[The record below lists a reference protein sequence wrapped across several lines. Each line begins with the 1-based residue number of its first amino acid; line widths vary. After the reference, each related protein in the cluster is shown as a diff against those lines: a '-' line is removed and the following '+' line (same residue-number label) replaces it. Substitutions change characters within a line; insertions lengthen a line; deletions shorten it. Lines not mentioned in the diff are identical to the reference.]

1 MKDEKFEQL
10 YREELDQFTPKLKE
24 RVESAIASIEFE
36 TDDFTFQEKYEILKE
51 VREEES
57 ELNIK
62 NALSGVI
69 STSEL
74 SAEEQEVFFE
84 KLFILM
90 QKKTTPEQETAF
102 QAYIKNN

>member
-1 MKDEKFEQL
+1 MTDYEHL
-10 YREELDQFTPKLKE
+10 YREELALLGSVELKE
-24 RVESAIASIEFE
+24 RVESSIASIEFE
-36 TDDFTFQEKYEILKE
+36 TDDFSYQEKYEILKE

-74 SAEEQEVFFE
+74 SAEEQEIFFE
-84 KLFILM
+84 KFFILM
-90 QKKTTPEQETAF
+90 QKKTTPEQEASF
-102 QAYIKNN
+102 VDYIKNN